1 MNSYTIMHEWTLQ
14 EVIAQVGYT
23 VNPWDSTYK
32 VSFVTIMY
40 DEMELETIPLWKG
53 TTPEAAKDYIE
64 DLWQIIIA
72 RFYNW
77 SCIETVSADLNSLE
91 AYKEYTRFFTK
102 LANIV
107 LMTYDKYAG
116 IIKSFKSIQSD
127 LMAQVKSTTET
138 GYNDTPQSEGS
149 YGDTTHR
156 SSYTKVTSLVDGATP
171 IERLNEINNKLKNI
185 MLDWSNEFKRLF
197 WEE

>member
-14 EVIAQVGYT
+14 EVIQQIGYYA
-23 VNPWDSTYK
+23 NPWETGTCTFSG
-32 VSFVTIMY
+32 IMY
-40 DEMELETIPLWKG
+40 DEMEFETIPLWKSYNP
-53 TTPEAAKDYIE
+53 TVSKDYIE
-64 DLWQIIIA
+64 DLWQIIIS
-72 RFYNW
+72 RFYDWN
-77 SCIETVSADLNSLE
+77 CIETKSDDISSLE
-91 AYKEYTRFFTK
+91 AFTEYKKFFVK

-107 LMTYDKYAG
+107 LLTYDKYAG
-116 IIKSFKSIQSD
+116 LIKSFKSIQSD
-127 LMAQVKSTTET
+127 LMKQVNSTTET

-149 YGDTTHR
+149 YTDDTHR